1 MEQLGIIRFDP
12 VMHQKTLRRDR
23 KASNKWKR
31 KDCGKREETRDFLS
45 INLHKTEMM
54 PEKGE
59 EEKEVKKGKNNNN

>member
-1 MEQLGIIRFDP
+1 
-12 VMHQKTLRRDR
+12 
-23 KASNKWKR
+23 
-31 KDCGKREETRDFLS
+31 LS